1 MYGHMQKNQRWNEK
15 YKFAIRA
22 SWFPAQIHLPL
33 HISINIQFIHI
44 FAPLD
49 FHEEVTHLARRLKTK
64 RIAHIAA
71 HLPLVPPGSTN
82 TVQLETVLV
91 PKHLWLVFARTS
103 HADTVSLIPITC
115 FVSVDWFCICV
126 LFVLA
131 TDTFVLHLCEICFV
145 FRIYFKDMWHD
156 RTINHNPTLALYWAR
171 ILSCICPVFAGASH
185 CIITGRGDTVTDTQ
199 RQLCGRPV

>member
-1 MYGHMQKNQRWNEK
+1 MYAYMYGHMQKNQRWNEK

-49 FHEEVTHLARRLKTK
+49 FQEEVTHLARRLKTK

-71 HLPLVPPGSTN
+71 HLPLVPPCSTN

-131 TDTFVLHLCEICFV
+131 TDTYQWYIC
-145 FRIYFKDMWHD
+145 I
-156 RTINHNPTLALYWAR
+156 ALVWN
-171 ILSCICPVFAGASH
+171 LFCIQDIF
-185 CIITGRGDTVTDTQ
+185 
-199 RQLCGRPV
+199 